1 MKRRQYHERS
11 CRHDYSNQRYYR
23 LRLKPFVEQRI
34 AKSKHNT
41 FLRKHPQEKWLAH
54 IQAEMLEY
62 LSLERFITMTD
73 DELRGIVGRRM
84 SLKLVAGMLND
95 LTPEQMATFNECL
108 VRR

>member
-1 MKRRQYHERS
+1 MDTDMTIPIREV
-11 CRHDYSNQRYYR
+11 YR

-41 FLRKHPQEKWLAH
+41 FLRKHSQAEWLAH

-62 LSLERFITMTD
+62 LPFEKFMSMSDE
-73 DELRGIVGRRM
+73 ELRSMVGRRM

-95 LTPEQMATFNECL
+95 LTSEQMAIFNECL

>member
-1 MKRRQYHERS
+1 MNAHADTTIPIR
-11 CRHDYSNQRYYR
+11 DIYR

-73 DELRGIVGRRM
+73 YELRKLVGKQM
-84 SLKLVAGMLND
+84 SLELVAGMLND

-108 VRR
+108 VRG

>member
-1 MKRRQYHERS
+1 MNADMTIPIKKIYQ
-11 CRHDYSNQRYYR
+11 

-34 AKSKHNT
+34 AKFKHNT
-41 FLRKHPQEKWLAH
+41 FLRKHTQEEWLAY

-62 LSLERFITMTD
+62 LSLEKFMNMS
-73 DELRGIVGRRM
+73 DEKLRSMVGRRM

-95 LTPEQMATFNECL
+95 LTPEQMAIFDECL